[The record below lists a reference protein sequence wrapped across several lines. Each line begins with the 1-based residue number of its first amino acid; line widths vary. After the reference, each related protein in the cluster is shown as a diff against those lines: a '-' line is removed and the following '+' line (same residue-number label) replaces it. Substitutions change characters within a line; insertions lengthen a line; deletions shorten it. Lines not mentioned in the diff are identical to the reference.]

1 MNSSYLWNLS
11 LEEDQLAKN
20 DDFLLSNYF
29 LEQARKINIM
39 CVSFILVIGL
49 IGNCLTIVVFAQ
61 KRFRI
66 NSSNVYL
73 LSLAVID
80 GLFLLLHLFEVNQ
93 MIA

>member
-1 MNSSYLWNLS
+1 LNFS
-11 LEEDQLAKN
+11 LEDELLAKN
-20 DDFLLSNYF
+20 DDFLLSNYI
-29 LEQARKINIM
+29 LEQTRKINIM
-39 CVSFILVIGL
+39 FVGIILVIGL

-80 GLFLLLHLFEVNQ
+80 GLFLLLHLFEVNSFK
-93 MIA
+93 